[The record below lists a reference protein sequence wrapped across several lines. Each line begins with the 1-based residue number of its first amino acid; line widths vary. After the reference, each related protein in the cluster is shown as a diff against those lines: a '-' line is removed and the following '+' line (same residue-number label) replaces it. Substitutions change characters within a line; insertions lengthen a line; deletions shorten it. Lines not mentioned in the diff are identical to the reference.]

1 MRFSIKNVS
10 SVREFLITKIFTY
23 VQISSSQGVYK
34 YFWINGCPS
43 MQQSG
48 LSLLL
53 LCMPLY
59 DLLPFLIHC
68 CLCIKNQHCLGWK
81 IFYSYFSVSRGKRF
95 WETDLQNCLNIRN
108 SRFPNIHISFVYTP
122 RISSVYTRDSPS
134 RPTSGVHTSFFP
146 SSHLRVSRT
155 HQVVGLLEEFWLTDT
170 PSLDETSCASFH
182 LKNKKI
188 KCRDVFRS
196 FHWNEFAY
204 QVVILHRILSFSCT
218 TNKNDFFFR
227 HFGSC

>member
-1 MRFSIKNVS
+1 
-10 SVREFLITKIFTY
+10 
-23 VQISSSQGVYK
+23 
-34 YFWINGCPS
+34 

-53 LCMPLY
+53 FCMPLY

-68 CLCIKNQHCLGWK
+68 CLCIKNQYCLGWK
-81 IFYSYFSVSRGKRF
+81 IFYSYFSVSQGTRL

-108 SRFPNIHISFVYTP
+108 SRFPNIHILFVYTP
-122 RISSVYTRDSPS
+122 RISVYTRDSLS
-134 RPTSGVHTSFFP
+134 RPTSGVHASFFP

-155 HQVVGLLEEFWLTDT
+155 HRVVGSLEEFWLTDT

-182 LKNKKI
+182 LKKKKI
-188 KCRDVFRS
+188 RCRDVFRS
-196 FHWNEFAY
+196 FHWNEFVY
-204 QVVILHRILSFSCT
+204 QVVILHRILSFSCN
-218 TNKNDFFFR
+218 TNTNDFFFR